1 MDWRNLQQKHIHQD
15 PVPHIHAINLMDTLE
30 YDRLYENQ
38 KNLNHR
44 LWQEFDEKYKIGFE
58 FKEDITE
65 IDTSRDVIAIWCFA
79 ERSDRTRPP
88 NINLAG
94 KKIAYYPNAVIVT
107 ESKEIKVEENNNKY
121 IRRPFVQLDLVP
133 KKFREICQLTKKN

>member
-1 MDWRNLQQKHIHQD
+1 MDWRNLKEKHIHQD

-38 KNLNHR
+38 NNLNHR
-44 LWQEFDEKYKIGFE
+44 LWQEFDEKYKMGFE

-65 IDTSRDVIAIWCFA
+65 IDISRDVIAIWCFA
-79 ERSDRTRPP
+79 ERSDRSRPP

-107 ESKEIKVEENNNKY
+107 QSKEIKIEENNNKY
-121 IRRPFVQLDLVP
+121 IRRPFVQLDLTT
-133 KKFREICQLTKKN
+133 KKFKEICQIKNKK

>member
-1 MDWRNLQQKHIHQD
+1 MYWRNLKSKHVHKD
-15 PVPHIHAINLMDTLE
+15 PVPHIHAINLIDTLE

-38 KNLNHR
+38 NNFSHE
-44 LWQEFDEKYKIGFE
+44 LWQEFDEKYRLGFE

-65 IDTSRDVIAIWCFA
+65 IDKTRDVIAIWCFA

-88 NINLAG
+88 NLNLAG

-107 ESKEIKVEENNNKY
+107 KSKDIEIEENNNKY
-121 IRRPFVQLDLVP
+121 IRRPFIQLDVSAEEFD
-133 KKFREICQLTKKN
+133 KICQNINTN